1 MYSDIAALDRA
12 RNSQSLRKSPLGT
25 AKLIWLLENFRQPT
39 AKFLLRLSLKVLRS
53 KTSMRLCRGGQR
65 PLFSRHGSM
74 GLTPLALAGYWFRTK
89 SRFGCTQWV
98 ADAAITRFST
108 YQNLMILRCLSV

>member
-74 GLTPLALAGYWFRTK
+74 GLTPLALAGTGFEPNRGSAVRNGSRTPRLRGFRLIKT
-89 SRFGCTQWV
+89 
-98 ADAAITRFST
+98 
-108 YQNLMILRCLSV
+108 